1 MEANAAKPGLS
12 GNLKPDLL
20 QATDNETAKDG
31 QPVSV
36 PIKDNDFDRMIPDQ
50 PELPAKRLSPMPF
63 ILRCPAPECSKR
75 YRHSKGLEFHI
86 SSNHPG
92 LENYIGG
99 KSPGKSGQPEVND
112 SGTTK
117 CSTTPQ
123 HQRAE
128 QKPDLNAEKELTK
141 PSTSAGTLAPAVT
154 SVSKAATPAP
164 VPFWSPRMP
173 AIESKNSGAPI
184 GPENRPSL
192 QPLPAVEPSKMNA
205 EVSKI
210 DQSYRAAVQEL
221 EDLMAQAK
229 PSPQPSKGESESSP
243 EVRKR
248 SLVSQ
253 QEQLLQ
259 PTGEKQPKMD
269 HPGVGRQ
276 TAQLMNQVARKNGT
290 NQPQVKQPEAGGG
303 GIRPTAASSPLA
315 SPTVSAMPRTDF
327 WPPPHPF
334 LRGMFLP
341 PPGEKQFFL
350 HCSEQKKCRKTLQHC
365 VTLYLAL

>member
-20 QATDNETAKDG
+20 QATDNGTAKDG

-92 LENYIGG
+92 LENYSVGT
-99 KSPGKSGQPEVND
+99 SPGKSGKTEVNE

-117 CSTTPQ
+117 FSTTPQ
-123 HQRAE
+123 PQRAE
-128 QKPDLNAEKELTK
+128 QKPDTNAEKELSE
-141 PSTSAGTLAPAVT
+141 PSDSAGTLTPAAT
-154 SVSKAATPAP
+154 SALKAATPAP
-164 VPFWSPRMP
+164 GPFWLPRMP
-173 AIESKNSGAPI
+173 AIESKNCGAPL
-184 GPENRPSL
+184 GPGNCSSL
-192 QPLPAVEPSKMNA
+192 QPLPAVEPSKMKA
-205 EVSKI
+205 EASKI
-210 DQSYRAAVQEL
+210 DQSYFAAVQEL